1 LKRPVGVGETVWVC
15 LDKNRSGGGFFVDA
29 KAVFEHTI
37 LLLQYP
43 AGGYLKLI
51 FEGVSIF

>member
-1 LKRPVGVGETVWVC
+1 MR
-15 LDKNRSGGGFFVDA
+15 LDKNRSGGVFFVDVR
-29 KAVFEHTI
+29 AVLEHTI
-37 LLLQYP
+37 LLQYP

>member
-1 LKRPVGVGETVWVC
+1 MGESGQKQVR
-15 LDKNRSGGGFFVDA
+15 RSFFVDA
-29 KAVFEHTI
+29 RAVFEHTI
-37 LLLQYP
+37 LLQYP

>member
-1 LKRPVGVGETVWVC
+1 MVWVC
-15 LDKNRSGGGFFVDA
+15 LDKNRAVGVFFVDA
-29 KAVFEHTI
+29 GAVFEHTI
-37 LLLQYP
+37 LLQYP